1 MLQLSIP
8 VQNARLDAIE
18 AAIGPNPILRVYT
31 GSVPANCAAASTGT
45 VVATVNPPT
54 DYMMD
59 AAGGVKSMSGTWE
72 DASADAA
79 GTAGYFRLFNAAGTV
94 CGAQGT
100 ITVTNGTGDM
110 TVDNILFAAGQNFKI
125 TSFTITD
132 GNT

>member
-8 VQNARLDAIE
+8 VQNARLEAIE
-18 AAIGPNPILRVYT
+18 AAIGASPILRVFT

-45 VVATVNPPT
+45 IVATVNPPA
-54 DYMMD
+54 DYMTD

-94 CGAQGT
+94 CGLQGT
-100 ITVTNGTGDM
+100 ISATGGGGDM
-110 TVDNILFAAGQNFKI
+110 TVDNVVFAAGQNFKI

>member
-1 MLQLSIP
+1 
-8 VQNARLDAIE
+8 
-18 AAIGPNPILRVYT
+18 
-31 GSVPANCAAASTGT
+31 
-45 VVATVNPPT
+45 
-54 DYMMD
+54 
-59 AAGGVKSMSGTWE
+59 MSGTWE

-94 CGAQGT
+94 CGLQGT
-100 ITVTNGTGDM
+100 ITVTNGSGDM